1 MPATYDCQLNIEGVS
16 YAAVLPLAA
25 KWAAVPPTGQQPK
38 GTMFVFSNAAGQHKA
53 VNLAEVDK
61 AGPQAIRARA
71 ITQFNVHDLSRGV
84 ALQIIIPVR

>member
-1 MPATYDCQLNIEGVS
+1 MTLLAILAGLAASTPTAADVFQTFEALCLSTGASPA
-16 YAAVLPLAA
+16 AAVA
-25 KWAAVPPTGQQPK
+25 KASAQGWTEIP
-38 GTMFVFSNAAGQHKA
+38 
-53 VNLAEVDK
+53 AEVDK